1 MSYTEIRIPF
11 PDFPETMS
19 VTNAVTRIGEFTLT
33 AMNYGD
39 PEVRRMVQV
48 SQIRID
54 VDPDAEIGDYPILCI
69 DIDRETNH
77 VLIQG
82 YPFLTEEIMNNG
94 YNMITHA
101 TKTDLTIR
109 DILEGVWN
117 VKCDEKFVRVWN
129 CEYSS
134 RAEYTAESSRAFLDK
149 PIKDLPL
156 NQIDLS

>member
-1 MSYTEIRIPF
+1 MSNSITY
-11 PDFPETMS
+11 DS
-19 VTNAVTRIGEFTLT
+19 VTPVVTRVGEFTLT

-39 PEVRRMVQV
+39 PEVCRMVQV
-48 SQIRID
+48 SQIRIG
-54 VDPDAEIGDYPILCI
+54 VDPASSSETGDFPLLCI
-69 DIDRETNH
+69 DIDRETNS

-82 YPFLTEEIMNNG
+82 YPYLTEEIKNNG

-134 RAEYTAESSRAFLDK
+134 RTEYHAKSSRSFLDK
-149 PIKDLPL
+149 PIKYLPL